1 MVYSRRNSKM
11 LVQNSFMIFE
21 YEPAHTQNIVRISVY
36 TVVLYGGFMITPMLA
51 LC

>member
-1 MVYSRRNSKM
+1 MVCHRRNSKM
-11 LVQNSFMIFE
+11 LVQNGFMIFE

-36 TVVLYGGFMITPMLA
+36 TVVLYGGFLIAVMLA